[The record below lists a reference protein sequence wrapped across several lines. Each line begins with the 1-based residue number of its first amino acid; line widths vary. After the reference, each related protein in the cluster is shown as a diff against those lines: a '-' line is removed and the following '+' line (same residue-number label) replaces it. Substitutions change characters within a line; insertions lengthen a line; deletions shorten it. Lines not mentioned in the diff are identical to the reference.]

1 LRGLGYER
9 TEFRTKITSLD
20 REAYFRGWCKDI
32 KKAVHVPV
40 MMVGG
45 LRSIELME
53 EIVQNGESDFVSL
66 SRPLIR
72 EPDLITRWKN
82 GSRRRATCVSCNRCF
97 EALLKGEEFGC
108 KVLSQNKS

>member
-1 LRGLGYER
+1 
-9 TEFRTKITSLD
+9 
-20 REAYFRGWCKDI
+20 
-32 KKAVHVPV
+32 VPV

-108 KVLSQNKS
+108 KILSQNKS

>member
-1 LRGLGYER
+1 M
-9 TEFRTKITSLD
+9 
-20 REAYFRGWCKDI
+20 
-32 KKAVHVPV
+32 PV

-82 GSRRRATCVSCNRCF
+82 GFRHRATCVSCNRCF